1 VACITIEFWTSI
13 LLYSFTS
20 ADLSDLTAT
29 ETCLHHSHD
38 RDRSTTTI
46 ELHYEALTFGVS
58 IKSGI
63 ILTVLYNTVHI
74 EIDAS
79 YSGVFVGRDMRFAPL
94 HIRHKGTTTLMIMK
108 PDILVLQH
116 EKTQQ
121 KFEEF

>member
-1 VACITIEFWTSI
+1 MASYLI
-13 LLYSFTS
+13 
-20 ADLSDLTAT
+20 
-29 ETCLHHSHD
+29 
-38 RDRSTTTI
+38 
-46 ELHYEALTFGVS
+46 
-58 IKSGI
+58 
-63 ILTVLYNTVHI
+63 TVHTVHVEI

-121 KFEEF
+121 KFDEF

>member
-1 VACITIEFWTSI
+1 
-13 LLYSFTS
+13 
-20 ADLSDLTAT
+20 
-29 ETCLHHSHD
+29 
-38 RDRSTTTI
+38 
-46 ELHYEALTFGVS
+46 VS

-63 ILTVLYNTVHI
+63 ILTVLYNTVQV

-94 HIRHKGTTTLMIMK
+94 HTRHKGTPTLMIMK

-116 EKTQQ
+116 EKKQQ